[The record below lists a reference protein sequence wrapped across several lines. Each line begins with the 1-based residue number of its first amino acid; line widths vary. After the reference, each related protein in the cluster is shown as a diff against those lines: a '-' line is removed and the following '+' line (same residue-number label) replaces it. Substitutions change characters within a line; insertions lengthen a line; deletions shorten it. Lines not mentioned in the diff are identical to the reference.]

1 MLIKLLSPA
10 DKHHLVD
17 LAKLMALADKPLLW
31 DGQTPEE
38 FTVNTDLNALSI
50 QQGDSERDMIME
62 LEQSAGSRSTASVS
76 VSSSVFSSMFS
87 SSSAASTVPSR
98 VDVES
103 RLIEALKSFPLIKI
117 KRPEGR
123 VHAATVVLK
132 ELLKEQKFELPA
144 TPKVVLFELLLI
156 ALRDGNISNIEWALL
171 KAFQQHHQLDD
182 FIFDDLLERAETLNR
197 EVNKT
202 ISIILE

>member
-1 MLIKLLSPA
+1 MLIKLLSSA
-10 DKHHLVD
+10 EKHHLVA

-31 DGQTPEE
+31 DGQTPDE
-38 FTVNTDLNALSI
+38 FTVNTNLNNLSI
-50 QQGDSERDMIME
+50 QKGESEVEIIRE
-62 LEQSAGSRSTASVS
+62 LERSAGDPPTISAT
-76 VSSSVFSSMFS
+76 VSSSMFTSMFS
-87 SSSAASTVPSR
+87 SSSGTSTVPSS

-103 RLIEALKSFPLIKI
+103 RLIDVLKSFPLIKI

-123 VHAATVVLK
+123 VQAAIVVLK
-132 ELLKEQKFELPA
+132 ELLKDKKFELPA

-171 KAFQQHHQLDD
+171 KEFQQHHQLDD

>member
-1 MLIKLLSPA
+1 MLIKLLSAA
-10 DKHHLVD
+10 DKHHLVA

-31 DGQTPEE
+31 DGQTPDE
-38 FTVNTDLNALSI
+38 FTVNTNLNNLSI
-50 QQGDSERDMIME
+50 QKGESEVEIIRE
-62 LEQSAGSRSTASVS
+62 LERSAGDPPTISAT
-76 VSSSVFSSMFS
+76 VSSSMFTSMFS
-87 SSSAASTVPSR
+87 SSSGTSTVPSS

-103 RLIEALKSFPLIKI
+103 RLIDVLKSFPLIKI

-123 VHAATVVLK
+123 VQAAIVVLK
-132 ELLKEQKFELPA
+132 ELLKDKKFELPA

-171 KAFQQHHQLDD
+171 KEFQQHHQLDD

>member
-1 MLIKLLSPA
+1 MLIKLLSTE
-10 DKHHLVD
+10 DRHHLVD

-38 FTVNTDLNALSI
+38 FTVNTNLNNLSI
-50 QQGDSERDMIME
+50 KEGESDREMITE
-62 LEQSAGSRSTASVS
+62 LERSAGDRQSLSGIVS
-76 VSSSVFSSMFS
+76 SSMFS
-87 SSSAASTVPSR
+87 NMFSSSGSSTDASFMH
-98 VDVES
+98 VES
-103 RLIEALKSFPLIKI
+103 RLIDVLKSFPLIKI

-123 VHAATVVLK
+123 VQAAAVVLK
-132 ELLKEQKFELPA
+132 ELLKAKQFELPA
-144 TPKVVLFELLLI
+144 TPKVILFELMLI

-171 KAFQQHHQLDD
+171 KEFQQHHQLDD

-202 ISIILE
+202 VSIILE

>member
-1 MLIKLLSPA
+1 MLIKLLSTE
-10 DKHHLVD
+10 DRHHLVD

-38 FTVNTDLNALSI
+38 FTVNTNLNNLSI
-50 QQGDSERDMIME
+50 KEGESDREMITE
-62 LEQSAGSRSTASVS
+62 LERSAGDRQSQSGTVS
-76 VSSSVFSSMFS
+76 SSMFS
-87 SSSAASTVPSR
+87 NMFSSSGSSTDASFMH
-98 VDVES
+98 VES
-103 RLIEALKSFPLIKI
+103 RLIDVLKSFPLIKI

-123 VHAATVVLK
+123 VQAAAVVLK
-132 ELLKEQKFELPA
+132 ELLKAKQLELPA
-144 TPKVVLFELLLI
+144 TPKVILFELMLI

-171 KAFQQHHQLDD
+171 KEFQQHHQLDD

-202 ISIILE
+202 VSIILE